1 MLQRTLREISVE
13 DNSSGNN
20 TNSNNSG
27 SIGNNSGGNKSFSRE
42 NSSDSG
48 GNNTNNCGNNSISH
62 RNISGDN
69 KTNSGANNSVSCGN
83 NSGDN
88 KTNSGA
94 NNSVSC
100 GNNIDSAG
108 NNNVSRG
115 NNSGEVSQENS
126 SLIGCQKIPTKAERE
141 FKKIMDI
148 ACKSPMIPV
157 RMLQRILREISVENN
172 SICNNTNSGSN
183 NSGSC
188 GNNSGDYNTNSGA
201 NNSVSCGN
209 NSDNGDNNVS
219 RGNNSGELSAVLPD
233 DPKERYP
240 WMRKAKSKKVSR
252 EMLDLLEQLIN
263 WLPQN
268 SNKALLFD
276 PGHCGQVAAIK
287 DSHIQVVEE
296 RRSLL
301 GHVISMAVILNTTI
315 LASTSVFLIGSNV
328 NDDLVPAPQD
338 DPEERYPW
346 IHDIISKKLSA
357 APPDDPGERYPWMR
371 KAKSKMRMLRQI
383 LREISVENNSSG
395 NNTNSG
401 SNSSGSCGNNSG
413 GNNTN
418 SGANNSVSRGNN
430 SGDKNINSGGNNS
443 VSCGNNSD
451 NSGNNV
457 SRGNNSGGSNTKSS
471 NNSNCQQCCRMT
483 RGEVSLD
490 VESHNK
496 KVSREMLDLLE
507 QLINWLPQNPNKART
522 SGPEVHLRPVIIL
535 TLPSMNV
542 LFDPGHCGQVAAI
555 KNSHIQVVEERRSLL
570 GHVISMTAIL
580 NTTILASTS
589 VFLIGSNVND
599 DIVPA
604 PQDDPEERTV
614 SNTDNSRNNSISH
627 GNNSGDNKTNSGANN
642 RVSRGN
648 NSGELSQEM
657 LDFLEQHPNWLPE
670 NPNKGRR
677 NMKTI
682 RKPYCK
688 VSTQITYRLYSFAL
702 ISVENYSVS
711 SRNNSGDNKTNSRG
725 YNSVSRGNNSGDNKT
740 NSDGY
745 NSDSCANN
753 TNSGSNNVSRGNNS
767 GGNNTKS
774 GNNRVSHELSA
785 APPDDPEEKYPWMRK
800 AKSKKVSQ
808 EMLDLLEQLINWLSQ
823 NPNKGRRSRMNIR
836 KPFLEG
842 SNNNSDSCGNNS
854 DIGRNNSV
862 SRGNN
867 SGGNNSVSCGNN
879 SSGNNTNV
887 KNGVSHRKNSSGN
900 NSVSRENDSG
910 GTKPTA
916 AATTASAVEIAAAAK
931 TVSAVET
938 TASSVERTAAATTP
952 TAVAK
957 TV

>member
-1 MLQRTLREISVE
+1 
-13 DNSSGNN
+13 
-20 TNSNNSG
+20 
-27 SIGNNSGGNKSFSRE
+27 
-42 NSSDSG
+42 
-48 GNNTNNCGNNSISH
+48 
-62 RNISGDN
+62 
-69 KTNSGANNSVSCGN
+69 
-83 NSGDN
+83 
-88 KTNSGA
+88 
-94 NNSVSC
+94 
-100 GNNIDSAG
+100 
-108 NNNVSRG
+108 
-115 NNSGEVSQENS
+115 
-126 SLIGCQKIPTKAERE
+126 
-141 FKKIMDI
+141 
-148 ACKSPMIPV
+148 
-157 RMLQRILREISVENN
+157 
-172 SICNNTNSGSN
+172 
-183 NSGSC
+183 
-188 GNNSGDYNTNSGA
+188 
-201 NNSVSCGN
+201 
-209 NSDNGDNNVS
+209 
-219 RGNNSGELSAVLPD
+219 
-233 DPKERYP
+233 
-240 WMRKAKSKKVSR
+240 
-252 EMLDLLEQLIN
+252 
-263 WLPQN
+263 
-268 SNKALLFD
+268 
-276 PGHCGQVAAIK
+276 
-287 DSHIQVVEE
+287 
-296 RRSLL
+296 
-301 GHVISMAVILNTTI
+301 
-315 LASTSVFLIGSNV
+315 
-328 NDDLVPAPQD
+328 
-338 DPEERYPW
+338 
-346 IHDIISKKLSA
+346 
-357 APPDDPGERYPWMR
+357 
-371 KAKSKMRMLRQI
+371 MLRQI

-430 SGDKNINSGGNNS
+430 S
-443 VSCGNNSD
+443 D

-457 SRGNNSGGSNTKSS
+457 SRGNNSGGSNTKSG

-483 RGEVSLD
+483 PRRE
-490 VESHNK
+490 
-496 KVSREMLDLLE
+496 VSREMLDLLE

-542 LFDPGHCGQVAAI
+542 LFDPRHCGQVAAI
-555 KNSHIQVVEERRSLL
+555 KDSHIQVVEERRSLL

-589 VFLIGSNVND
+589 VFLIGSNVKD

-604 PQDDPEERTV
+604 PQDDPVERTV

-642 RVSRGN
+642 
-648 NSGELSQEM
+648 
-657 LDFLEQHPNWLPE
+657 
-670 NPNKGRR
+670 
-677 NMKTI
+677 
-682 RKPYCK
+682 
-688 VSTQITYRLYSFAL
+688 
-702 ISVENYSVS
+702 
-711 SRNNSGDNKTNSRG
+711 
-725 YNSVSRGNNSGDNKT
+725 SVSRGNNSGVPFKIQHCINDF
-740 NSDGY
+740 SFP
-745 NSDSCANN
+745 
-753 TNSGSNNVSRGNNS
+753 
-767 GGNNTKS
+767 
-774 GNNRVSHELSA
+774 ELSA
-785 APPDDPEEKYPWMRK
+785 ALLDDPRRE
-800 AKSKKVSQ
+800 VSQ

-900 NSVSRENDSG
+900 NSVSRENYSG